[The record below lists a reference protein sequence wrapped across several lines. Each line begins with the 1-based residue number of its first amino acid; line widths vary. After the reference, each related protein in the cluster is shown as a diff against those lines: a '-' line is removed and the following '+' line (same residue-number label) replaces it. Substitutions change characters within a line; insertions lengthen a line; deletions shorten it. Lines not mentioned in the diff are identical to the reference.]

1 MKKIV
6 WLSLI
11 LLIQYPLYSQVES
24 PPTLAL
30 GVAGV
35 VGEKGSIDVDLVA
48 QIISEKQAELKKE
61 FIKKSI
67 FKDLDNNSYVLWE
80 YMYTSMNVLLESGSK
95 EAIKKNLLKNSA
107 NLALIY
113 GFSELYLQIAR
124 RMCQPQLH
132 GLLLKFD
139 SKKYGD
145 EFKCPG
151 ANDENLKIKLVDL
164 KKYKLAVNDDSISF
178 SAFFIDMAFE
188 VLRNNK
194 EVTETLGFLTNP
206 FPLDK
211 DFYIERSAYF
221 KVQGK
226 LGTEVEDFRKR
237 LTEEVDILLSNYIL
251 IRKLYQS
258 DKNLDSLIGDYE
270 KEIKAIVV
278 RTNKNLSPRDSID
291 RNNSTVLVPNLFNAL
306 VEKTKPIY
314 EDLQRISATPQ
325 LDASRNTDRSANT
338 AVANDQ
344 NNQNLSGDIAKV
356 MAAFSRFVGK
366 DTTFDQNDLYYIES
380 STKPLLLRLVT
391 ERNLDSKYLY
401 IADEFDQLITYKLLK
416 NLKDRLEGSR
426 FKDLSKAKLS
436 TLSDLLELITRL
448 DELDKVETYE
458 YVIKTIQDISE
469 IFPER
474 KLGMYVKTLVD
485 NLERYT
491 IINQEDKKVEIAV
504 EDIITHIYDK
514 YANRESKIFNLYFSI
529 GVNQSITSNFTYQ
542 SLLPDSAGFDVD
554 TLKSVAFVSEKIG
567 FKIKIIDFK
576 WRRSFSVGE
585 TYETRLFRQARTV
598 RKFESSKPLVSDIYF
613 VGYASGLLY
622 KVANLTT
629 KEEFNDPIA
638 GIGVGV
644 SFFNSLDLNLG
655 YNWPLRSD
663 NDFFESFEK
672 NGLLTIGFDIKITE
686 YLTAL
691 GKKRQ
696 KND

>member
-1 MKKIV
+1 
-6 WLSLI
+6 
-11 LLIQYPLYSQVES
+11 
-24 PPTLAL
+24 
-30 GVAGV
+30 
-35 VGEKGSIDVDLVA
+35 
-48 QIISEKQAELKKE
+48 
-61 FIKKSI
+61 
-67 FKDLDNNSYVLWE
+67 
-80 YMYTSMNVLLESGSK
+80 MNVLLESESK

-113 GFSELYLQIAR
+113 GFSELYLQIAS

-132 GLLLKFD
+132 ELLSKFD
-139 SKKYGD
+139 AKKYAG
-145 EFKCPG
+145 EFKCNG

-178 SAFFIDMAFE
+178 SAFFIDIAFE

-221 KVQGK
+221 KVQAELGK
-226 LGTEVEDFRKR
+226 EVEEFRKR

-258 DKNLDSLIGDYE
+258 DKNLDALISDYK
-270 KEIKAIVV
+270 KEINAIVTS
-278 RTNKNLSPRDSID
+278 TNKNLLPRDSID

-306 VEKTKPIY
+306 VEKTKSIY
-314 EDLQRISATPQ
+314 EDLQQISATPQ
-325 LDASRNTDRSANT
+325 VDATRNTDRSGNT
-338 AVANDQ
+338 AVVVAADVESR
-344 NNQNLSGDIAKV
+344 QNLSEEIAKV

-380 STKPLLLRLVT
+380 STKPLLLKLVT
-391 ERNLDSKYLY
+391 ERNLNSKYLY

-416 NLKDRLEGSR
+416 NLKDRLEGSK

-469 IFPER
+469 IFPEK

-491 IINQEDKKVEIAV
+491 IINQEEKKVEIAV

-598 RKFESSKPLVSDIYF
+598 RKFESNKPLVSDIYF

-638 GIGVGV
+638 GIGLGV